1 MRRSMIIGLGVVAA
15 AAAAAGAVWWSR
27 HAPPGPAR
35 PQEQAQPPREQGR
48 RPDGS
53 RPVPVVSATVGRKDL
68 PVYLDGLGTVQA
80 SSTVTVRS
88 RVDGEL
94 VEVGFK
100 EGEDVRA
107 GQMLARIDARTYQ
120 AALDQTAAAKAKDE
134 AQLELARLDLQ
145 RYQGLGNRVPGQT
158 VDTQRATVKQ
168 LEATV
173 KVDQALIDNA
183 RTMLGYTTI
192 TSPIDGRTG
201 LRQVDRGNIVHAA
214 DAGGLV
220 VVAQMQPIAVLF
232 TLPQQS
238 LPAIN
243 EETRRQGKLPVL
255 VTDSAGA
262 VLDRGT
268 LELVDN
274 QIDQTTGTI
283 KLKALFANAERKLW
297 PGGFVNVRLLLTTRH
312 DAVVV
317 PATVVQRGPQGAYAF
332 LVKPDRTVEMR
343 RVTVGPVEA
352 DEAVIETGLDAGDTV
367 VTDGMAKLQAGS
379 RVTDVREHKD
389 PAGAPAGQ
397 GGERPGGEHPAGERP
412 AGEHHRDHGQGQ
424 GQGERKGPPP

>member
-1 MRRSMIIGLGVVAA
+1 MVT
-15 AAAAAGAVWWSR
+15 
-27 HAPPGPAR
+27 
-35 PQEQAQPPREQGR
+35 
-48 RPDGS
+48 
-53 RPVPVVSATVGRKDL
+53 ATIGRKDL

-94 VEVGFK
+94 IEIGFK
-100 EGEDVRA
+100 EGQDIRA
-107 GQMLARIDARTYQ
+107 GQVLARIDARTYQ
-120 AALDQTAAAKAKDE
+120 AALDQASAAKAKDE

-192 TSPIDGRTG
+192 VSPIDGRTG
-201 LRQVDRGNIVHAA
+201 LRQVDRGNIVHAN

-238 LPAIN
+238 LPAIS
-243 EETRRQGKLPVL
+243 EETRRQSQLAVL

-262 VLDRGT
+262 VLERGT

-283 KLKALFANAERKLW
+283 KLKALFTNADRKLW
-297 PGGFVNVRLLLTTRH
+297 PGGFVTVRLLLTTRQN
-312 DAVVV
+312 AVVV

-332 LVKPDRTVEMR
+332 LVKPDHTVEMR
-343 RVTVGPVEA
+343 RITVGPVEA
-352 DEAVIETGLDAGDTV
+352 DEAVIETGLEAGDTV

-379 RVTDVREHKD
+379 KVVDIRTLRDRDGAKD
-389 PAGAPAGQ
+389 GAKESGKAGEAPRGP
-397 GGERPGGEHPAGERP
+397 GRGERT
-412 AGEHHRDHGQGQ
+412 
-424 GQGERKGPPP
+424 GPPS